1 MPILLDIAK
10 EGGDVRYGLNKY
22 KNEIIEKIS
31 SNISRK
37 KYGNYNM

>member
-22 KNEIIEKIS
+22 KNEIIGKIT
-31 SNISRK
+31 SNIAKRK
-37 KYGNYNM
+37 FDD